1 VLETTTEVGGT
12 TSGGGATSGA
22 GAQAATLANTGQAL
36 TQQASKTPLALDGL
50 AVGLLGLVAAAWV
63 KRRELF
69 GRWLR

>member
-1 VLETTTEVGGT
+1 TTTEVGGT
-12 TSGGGATSGA
+12 TSGGGATSGT

-36 TQQASKTPLALDGL
+36 SQQASKSPLGVDGL
-50 AVGLLGLVAAAWV
+50 AIGLLGLVAAAWL